1 MADEISTLALKVDTK
16 SAVSNLKKF
25 GEATTQIG
33 GLAGMLN
40 GKLMQLSAT
49 FLSVNFAKSLVDS
62 AADAQEAAGKYEQV
76 LGRMTKQADRVV
88 EELRSSF
95 NFDLTG
101 AQQSV
106 STMVDLFTKAG
117 IGMEEALKYTE
128 DLQKRSSDLEAF
140 TNAEGGLERVTNAVT
155 SAMLGETES
164 IKLLGVVIKQEN
176 IESKMAEE
184 RAKGLAFT
192 TERAARMHATYSL
205 IMEQS
210 ASAHGQV
217 AREAD
222 NMGNKI
228 RSLRGAWGDL
238 RRELGDVLIPVA
250 DKLIGI
256 TSQATKALE
265 STSPAVKTTIVAFGS
280 LVGATV
286 ALSPVIGKL
295 VIGLKTL
302 AATKKIE
309 AAVTQKET
317 QNTEDQTTEEERN
330 VLASQQAVDAK
341 KEESAARTLNA
352 RSINLENDALKAQ
365 NRANKSINSSQS
377 KNILGGKNN
386 ASKTQFGDVMSK
398 KDKRAA
404 KIAWRNQT
412 AGQRAFERLPG
423 VDVPSLSLKEKLQTK
438 WGKAGKTS
446 LPIAG
451 TLGKAEGALGKLGT
465 SAGKFSQ
472 TFLKIAG
479 TVEGKIPFFKSIAP
493 MITRLTGLAIPGV
506 NIIAGLTT
514 ALSALALFKNAPEH
528 LEKFLDS
535 GWPMIKEFASQLPG
549 KVLDGMK
556 SGLSKAYSSTVDS
569 TAQGILG
576 LSQFVKR
583 LAGFETE
590 ASRAYQLNKRIE
602 DANKARERLLA
613 IEEGQRQSEA
623 KTLSLMTELRQ
634 KQLNAQLSYA
644 SSLNDAQGKL
654 SVATKTRD
662 ETRAKISQKQNE
674 MERGQYDLSGIA
686 ISESQ
691 IGKKIQANNA
701 EAEERLNGA
710 YSSKERKRILQERDA
725 KNAQLEAELQ
735 KLADKRGEITDRMSA
750 LSEEIGTLTE
760 AYAQQRMEVDE
771 ATREAEAERK
781 SHADDQKSFS
791 TSVAEHNKALKE
803 QALQTQLDNA
813 KTRNERLQAIQANVA
828 YRQQSLQESLDAR
841 GVVDE
846 KNRQIQAIN
855 NSLDNEVVSRQIPI
869 LMDLA
874 KSGATD
880 ENAELSYASALSA
893 LEEAGYNVDDN
904 YNFGSNAAAS
914 LLETINKQRGE
925 KRNQREELIAE
936 RDEAFKTAD
945 EEGQRRQ
952 ALMGANDMLQQEQ
965 GNQLQIQ
972 NADIKR
978 QQEFGAYQNDLQKR
992 RESEYRDVLYRRQL
1006 GAIESSYD
1014 MNNPWQAEEALGL
1027 KYDLVANKGAQDWN
1041 DGMAELNSLG
1051 AQIGEFSTLIDDI
1064 KQKEAAGL
1072 ATDEEIQKRQQLE
1085 GERLS
1090 LQERYDSTYDSMIQD
1105 RYQNEDELSALE
1117 RQMGEQD
1124 EKKNGLM
1131 RDYATNLNKSL
1142 EEKMKAEEEARK
1154 KELEER
1160 SAVEK
1165 EQRQAVGGSKAISSG
1180 SSEAFNIQS
1189 RIFNRGEL
1197 EMPTDKKIEQNT
1209 SHMGKSLDNLSKL
1222 VGDFF
1227 AYNRQDSGNN
1237 VLTIQ

>member
-1 MADEISTLALKVDTK
+1 MDEISTLALKVDTK
-16 SAVSNLKKF
+16 SAVDNLRKF
-25 GEATTQIG
+25 GDATTQIG

-117 IGMEEALKYTE
+117 IGMEDALKYTE

-140 TNAEGGLERVTNAVT
+140 TNAEGGLERVTSAVT
-155 SAMLGETES
+155 SAMLGETDS
-164 IKLLGVVIKQEN
+164 IKLLGVVIKEET
-176 IESKMAEE
+176 IAAKMAEE
-184 RAKGLAFT
+184 RSKGLTFAT
-192 TERAARMHATYSL
+192 DRAAKMHATYSL

-210 ASAHGQV
+210 ASAQGQV

-222 NMGNKI
+222 NMGNKL

-265 STSPAVKTTIVAFGS
+265 GTSPAVKTTIVAFGS

-302 AATKKIE
+302 SATKKIE
-309 AAVTQKET
+309 AAVTQRET
-317 QNTEDQTTEEERN
+317 QDTEDQTTEEEKN
-330 VLASQQAVDAK
+330 ILASREAIDAK
-341 KEESAARTLNA
+341 KDEASARTLNA
-352 RSINLENDALKAQ
+352 RSINLENNALKAQ
-365 NRANKSINSSQS
+365 NSANKSINRSQD

-386 ASKTQFGDVMSK
+386 AAKTQFGGIMSK

-412 AGQRAFERLPG
+412 AGQRAFEMLP
-423 VDVPSLSLKEKLQTK
+423 DADLPSVSLKEKLQTK
-438 WGKAGKTS
+438 WGKAGRNS
-446 LPIAG
+446 IPFVG
-451 TLGKAEGALGKLGT
+451 TLGKAEGAFGKLGA

-472 TFLKIAG
+472 TFLKVAG
-479 TVEGKIPFFKSIAP
+479 TIDGKIPVFKRLTP

-623 KTLSLMTELRQ
+623 KTLSLMTELRK

-710 YSSKERKRILQERDA
+710 YSSQERKKILQERDA
-725 KNAQLEAELQ
+725 KNAQLESELQ

-791 TSVAEHNKALKE
+791 MSVAEHNKALKE

-904 YNFGSNAAAS
+904 YYFGSNAAAS
-914 LLETINKQRGE
+914 LLETVNKQRGE
-925 KRNQREELIAE
+925 KRSQRESLIAE

-952 ALMGANDMLQQEQ
+952 ALIGANDMLQQEQ
-965 GNQLQIQ
+965 ANQFQIN

-978 QQEFGAYQNDLQKR
+978 QQEFDAYQSDLQKR
-992 RESEYRDVLYRRQL
+992 RESEYQDVLYRRQL

-1014 MNNPWQAEEALGL
+1014 MSNPWQAEEALGL

-1041 DGMAELNSLG
+1041 NGMMELNSLG
-1051 AQIGEFSTLIDDI
+1051 SQIDEFSTLINDI
-1064 KQKEAAGL
+1064 KQKEEAGL

-1085 GERLS
+1085 GERNS
-1090 LQERYDSTYDSMIQD
+1090 LQERYDSTYDSMMQG
-1105 RYQNEDELSALE
+1105 RYQNEDELSSLE
-1117 RQMGEQD
+1117 SQMGEQED
-1124 EKKNGLM
+1124 KKNGIL
-1131 RDYATNLNKSL
+1131 RDYATKLNQGL
-1142 EEKMKAEEEARK
+1142 EEQMKAEEEARK

-1197 EMPTDKKIEQNT
+1197 EIPTDKKIEQNT
-1209 SHMGKSLDNLSKL
+1209 SRMDKSLYNLSKL

-1227 AYNRQDSGNN
+1227 AYNRQNSDNN

>member
-1 MADEISTLALKVDTK
+1 MDEISTLALKVDTK
-16 SAVSNLKKF
+16 SAVDNLRKF
-25 GEATTQIG
+25 GDATTQIG

-117 IGMEEALKYTE
+117 IGMEDALKYTE

-164 IKLLGVVIKQEN
+164 IKLLGVVIKEEN
-176 IESKMAEE
+176 IQSKMAEE
-184 RAKGLAFT
+184 RSKGLTFT
-192 TERAARMHATYSL
+192 TERAAKMHATYSL

-265 STSPAVKTTIVAFGS
+265 GTPPAVKTTIVAFGS

-302 AATKKIE
+302 SATKKIE
-309 AAVTQKET
+309 AAVTQKES

-330 VLASQQAVDAK
+330 VLASREAIDAK
-341 KEESAARTLNA
+341 RDEASARTLNA
-352 RSINLENDALKAQ
+352 RSIDLENNALKAQ
-365 NRANKSINSSQS
+365 NSANKSINSSQG

-412 AGQRAFERLPG
+412 AGQRAFEMLPD
-423 VDVPSLSLKEKLQTK
+423 VDLPSPSLKEKLQTK
-438 WGKAGKTS
+438 WGKAGRNS

-451 TLGKAEGALGKLGT
+451 TLGKAEGAFVKLGA

-479 TVEGKIPFFKSIAP
+479 TIDEKIPVFKRLAP
-493 MITRLTGLAIPGV
+493 MITRLTGLAIPGI
-506 NIIAGLTT
+506 NIIAGVTT
-514 ALSALALFKNAPEH
+514 ALSALSLFKNAPEH
-528 LEKFLDS
+528 LEEFLES
-535 GWPMIKEFASQLPG
+535 GWPKIKGFAEKIPG
-549 KVLDGMK
+549 AVVDGMK
-556 SGLSKAYSSTVDS
+556 SGLSKTYKSAVESTS
-569 TAQGILG
+569 QGILG
-576 LSQFVKR
+576 LSQVVKR

-602 DANKARERLLA
+602 DANKARERLIA
-613 IEEGQRQSEA
+613 IEESQRQAEA
-623 KTLSLMTELRQ
+623 KSLSLMTELRQ
-634 KQLNAQLSYA
+634 KQLNAQLSYV
-644 SSLNDAQGKL
+644 SSLNDAQEKL
-654 SVATKTRD
+654 SIATKTRD

-674 MERGQYDLSGIA
+674 LEKGQYDLQGIA
-686 ISESQ
+686 LSESQ
-691 IGKKIQANNA
+691 ISKKIQANNA
-701 EAEERLNGA
+701 EAAEKLNGTL
-710 YSSKERKRILQERDA
+710 SSREQKKILQERDA
-725 KNAQLEAELQ
+725 QNAQLEAELQ

-760 AYAQQRMEVDE
+760 SYAQQRIEVDE

-781 SHADDQKSFS
+781 AREDDQKSFS
-791 TSVAEHNKALKE
+791 ASVAEHNKALKE
-803 QALQTQLDNA
+803 QALQSQLDNA

-828 YRQQSLQESLDAR
+828 YRQQALQESLDAR
-841 GVVDE
+841 GVVDD
-846 KNRQIQAIN
+846 KNRQIQEIN
-855 NSLDNEVVSRQIPI
+855 KSLDNEVVSRQIPI

-904 YNFGSNAAAS
+904 YYFGSNAAAS
-914 LLETINKQRGE
+914 LLETVNKQRGE
-925 KRNQREELIAE
+925 KRSQREALIAE

-952 ALMGANDMLQQEQ
+952 ALIGANDMLQQEQ
-965 GNQLQIQ
+965 ANQFQIQ
-972 NADIKR
+972 NADSKR
-978 QQEFGAYQNDLQKR
+978 QQEFDAYQSDLQKR
-992 RESEYRDVLYRRQL
+992 RESEYQDVMYRRQL

-1014 MNNPWQAEEALGL
+1014 MSNPWQAEEALGL

-1041 DGMAELNSLG
+1041 NGMTELNSLG
-1051 AQIGEFSTLIDDI
+1051 SQIDEFSTLINDI
-1064 KQKEAAGL
+1064 KQKEEAGL

-1085 GERLS
+1085 GERNS
-1090 LQERYDSTYDSMIQD
+1090 LQERYDSTYDSMMQG

-1117 RQMGEQD
+1117 RQMGEQED
-1124 EKKNGLM
+1124 KKNGIL
-1131 RDYATNLNKSL
+1131 RDYATKLNQGL
-1142 EEKMKAEEEARK
+1142 EEQMKAEEEARK

-1197 EMPTDKKIEQNT
+1197 EIPTDKKIEQNT
-1209 SHMGKSLDNLSKL
+1209 SRMDKSLYNLSKL

-1227 AYNRQDSGNN
+1227 AYNRQNSDNN

>member
-1 MADEISTLALKVDTK
+1 MDEISTLALKVDTK
-16 SAVSNLKKF
+16 SAVDNLRKF
-25 GEATTQIG
+25 GDATTQIG

-117 IGMEEALKYTE
+117 IGMEDALKYTE

-140 TNAEGGLERVTNAVT
+140 TNAEGGLERVTSAVT
-155 SAMLGETES
+155 SAMLGETDS
-164 IKLLGVVIKQEN
+164 IKLLGVVIKEET
-176 IESKMAEE
+176 IAAKMAEE
-184 RAKGLAFT
+184 RSKGLTFAT
-192 TERAARMHATYSL
+192 DRAAKMHATYSL

-222 NMGNKI
+222 NMGNKL

-265 STSPAVKTTIVAFGS
+265 GTPPAVKTTIVAFGS

-302 AATKKIE
+302 SATKKIE

-317 QNTEDQTTEEERN
+317 QNTEDQTTEEEKN
-330 VLASQQAVDAK
+330 ILASREVIDAK
-341 KEESAARTLNA
+341 KDEASARTLNA
-352 RSINLENDALKAQ
+352 RSIDLENNALKAQ
-365 NRANKSINSSQS
+365 NSANKSINRSQAKS
-377 KNILGGKNN
+377 VLGGKNN
-386 ASKTQFGDVMSK
+386 ASKTQFGGIMSK

-412 AGQRAFERLPG
+412 AGQRAFEMLP
-423 VDVPSLSLKEKLQTK
+423 DADLPSVSLKEKLQTK
-438 WGKAGKTS
+438 WGKAGRNS
-446 LPIAG
+446 IPFFG
-451 TLGKAEGALGKLGT
+451 TLGKAEGAFGKLGA

-472 TFLKIAG
+472 TFLKVAG
-479 TVEGKIPFFKSIAP
+479 TIDGKIPVFKKLAP
-493 MITRLTGLAIPGV
+493 MITRLTGLAIPGI
-506 NIIAGLTT
+506 NIIAGVTT
-514 ALSALALFKNAPEH
+514 ALSALSLFKNAPEH
-528 LEKFLDS
+528 LEEFLDS
-535 GWPMIKEFASQLPG
+535 GWPKIKGFAEKIPG
-549 KVLDGMK
+549 AVVDGMK
-556 SGLSKAYSSTVDS
+556 SGLSKTYKSAVESTS
-569 TAQGILG
+569 QGILG
-576 LSQFVKR
+576 LSQVVKR

-602 DANKARERLLA
+602 DANKERERLIA
-613 IEEGQRQSEA
+613 IEESQRQAEA
-623 KTLSLMTELRQ
+623 KSLSLMTELRQ
-634 KQLNAQLSYA
+634 KQLNAQLSYV
-644 SSLNDAQGKL
+644 SSLNDAQEKL
-654 SVATKTRD
+654 SIATKTRD

-674 MERGQYDLSGIA
+674 MERGQYDLQGIA
-686 ISESQ
+686 LSESQ
-691 IGKKIQANNA
+691 ISKKIQANNA
-701 EAEERLNGA
+701 EAAEKLNGA
-710 YSSKERKRILQERDA
+710 LSSREQKQIIQERDA
-725 KNAQLEAELQ
+725 KNAQLDAELQ

-760 AYAQQRMEVDE
+760 SYAQQRIEVDE

-781 SHADDQKSFS
+781 AREDDQKSFS
-791 TSVAEHNKALKE
+791 ASVAEHNKALKE
-803 QALQTQLDNA
+803 QALQSQLDNA
-813 KTRNERLQAIQANVA
+813 KTRNERLEAIKANVA
-828 YRQQSLQESLDAR
+828 YRQQALQESLDAR
-841 GVVDE
+841 GVVDD
-846 KNRQIQAIN
+846 KNRQIQEIN
-855 NSLDNEVVSRQIPI
+855 KSLDNEVVSRQIPI

-904 YNFGSNAAAS
+904 YFFGANSAAS

-925 KRNQREELIAE
+925 KRSQRESLIAE

-952 ALMGANDMLQQEQ
+952 ALIGANDMLQQEQ
-965 GNQLQIQ
+965 ANQFQLQ

-978 QQEFGAYQNDLQKR
+978 QQEFDAYQSDLQKR
-992 RESEYRDVLYRRQL
+992 RESEYQDVMYRRQL

-1014 MNNPWQAEEALGL
+1014 MSNPWQAEEALGL

-1041 DGMAELNSLG
+1041 NGMVELNSLG
-1051 AQIGEFSTLIDDI
+1051 SQIDEFSTLINEI

-1085 GERLS
+1085 GERNS
-1090 LQERYDSTYDSMIQD
+1090 LQERYDSTYDSMMQG

-1117 RQMGEQD
+1117 SQMGEQED
-1124 EKKNGLM
+1124 KKNGIL
-1131 RDYATNLNKSL
+1131 RDYATKLNQGL
-1142 EEKMKAEEEARK
+1142 EEQMKAEEEARK

-1165 EQRQAVGGSKAISSG
+1165 EQRQAVGGSKAIASG

-1227 AYNRQDSGNN
+1227 AYNRQNSDNN